1 MLEPS
6 TGAGRSRCSTEP
18 WTDSGPN
25 SCSMDALDHFNRP
38 KVSLLDQAETPYVA
52 LAREMGDGN

>member
-1 MLEPS
+1 
-6 TGAGRSRCSTEP
+6 
-18 WTDSGPN
+18 
-25 SCSMDALDHFNRP
+25 MDALDHFNRP